1 MAKETYYLLDLV
13 EGVTVHVSGMPVVLP
28 QWQKRP
34 TIMAKETYYL
44 LDLIEGVTVHVSGVP
59 IEPLKNP
66 AANLAVE
73 AAR

>member
-13 EGVTVHVSGMPVVLP
+13 EGVTVHVSGVPV
-28 QWQKRP
+28 
-34 TIMAKETYYL
+34 
-44 LDLIEGVTVHVSGVP
+44 
-59 IEPLKNP
+59 EPLKNP